1 MAQITQGTVA
11 NLGLAGQWLWVSVGN
26 RTLRALA
33 TTNISS
39 RRVTV
44 MIDDRGKVTISD
56 PNAAR
61 PVLPPRTERFHQGQ
75 RRKQQEGTALRLA
88 GIIGDMVADPDFPPP
103 PGAASTFPGYNSR
116 MEYWLYTGSDTLIP
130 IPVVRTWTKIGQGSN
145 QSGAKLSNFGISNV
159 GSYSSGGAGLAIFA
173 KLMRWEQTDS
183 GNWTPAFSDVK
194 TGDESV
200 TVVIPNNNPFELW
213 IRDTQAVT
221 MALAGKNIYLYNAI
235 AGDATNDRYGIFYYK
250 IPCKSTVLPTP
261 QRFSSYPGFV
271 GASDDWVREYPN
283 IATADPIPEANYS
296 NLCFYQR
303 YRTAY
308 GDKNFYKKKFYYVGY
323 SRPYIARNYDI
334 EIQDVTVNSP
344 TTCTFNPKVTEKKY
358 PYTPPDLTVLRS
370 YGTPD
375 YDIFWEHIL
384 AAEA

>member
-75 RRKQQEGTALRLA
+75 RKKQQEGTVLRLA
-88 GIIGDMVADPDFPPP
+88 GIIDDFALDPGFPPC
-103 PGAASTFPGYNSR
+103 PGILGFAPNFYNYKSY
-116 MEYWLYTGSDTLIP
+116 YWLYVGSSTLIE
-130 IPVVRTWTKIGQGSN
+130 IPVNHTWKKIGQGSN
-145 QSGAKLSNFGISNV
+145 QMGATLSSFGIEVGAYSFGGQGISPWLRYVWWEETEGSWSPRGGNIRKGQESSTVIITSN
-159 GSYSSGGAGLAIFA
+159 
-173 KLMRWEQTDS
+173 QQ
-183 GNWTPAFSDVK
+183 
-194 TGDESV
+194 
-200 TVVIPNNNPFELW
+200 FELW
-213 IRDTQAVT
+213 IRDAQSVY
-221 MALAGKNIYLYNAI
+221 MALAGKNIYLYNGIGGDI
-235 AGDATNDRYGIFYYK
+235 ADNRHGVFYYK
-250 IPCKSTVLPTP
+250 IPYKGTVLPTP

-271 GASDDWVREYPN
+271 GASDDWVREYPD
-283 IATADPIPEANYS
+283 IATADPVPEANYS

-303 YRTAY
+303 YGST
-308 GDKNFYKKKFYYVGY
+308 DENFYKGKYYETGITTD
-323 SRPYIARNYDI
+323 PHIAGNYP
-334 EIQDVTVNSP
+334 IQIHKVLENSP
-344 TTCTFNPKVTEKKY
+344 TVCSIQYPSVEKIYK
-358 PYTPPDLTVLRS
+358 YTPPNMTVLRS
-370 YGTPD
+370 YGTPT
-375 YDIFWEHIL
+375 YDPFWEYCF

>member
-39 RRVTV
+39 RHVTV

-75 RRKQQEGTALRLA
+75 RKKEREGTVLRLA
-88 GIIGDMVADPDFPPP
+88 GIIGDLVTDPDFPPP
-103 PGAASTFPGYNSR
+103 PGPVSTFSPYYKIHV
-116 MEYWLYTGSDTLIP
+116 EYWLYTGSDTLIP

-145 QSGAKLSNFGISNV
+145 QMGATLSSFGIEVGAYSFGGHGINPWLRYVWWEKTEGLWSPRGGNIRKGQESSTVIINSN
-159 GSYSSGGAGLAIFA
+159 
-173 KLMRWEQTDS
+173 QQ
-183 GNWTPAFSDVK
+183 
-194 TGDESV
+194 
-200 TVVIPNNNPFELW
+200 FELW
-213 IRDTQAVT
+213 IRDTQSVT

-235 AGDATNDRYGIFYYK
+235 AGDAINDRHGIFYYK
-250 IPCKSTVLPTP
+250 IPYKSTALPTP
-261 QRFSSYPGFV
+261 QRFSSYPSFV
-271 GASDDWVREYPN
+271 GADDDWLREYPD
-283 IATADPIPEANYS
+283 IATADPVPETNRS
-296 NLCFYQR
+296 NQCFYQR
-303 YRTAY
+303 YTTFY
-308 GDKNFYKKKFYYVGY
+308 GDKNFYKKKFYNVDY